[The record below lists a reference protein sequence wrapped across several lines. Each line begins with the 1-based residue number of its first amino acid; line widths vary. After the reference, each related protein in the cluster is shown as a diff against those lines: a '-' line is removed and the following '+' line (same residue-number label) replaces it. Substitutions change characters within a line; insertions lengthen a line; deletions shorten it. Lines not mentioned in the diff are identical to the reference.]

1 MIEKVLVTV
10 MTYPALSDKHFETV
24 CTAGFREDS
33 VAAVTT
39 AVSLIGRSKRC
50 GTRAFA

>member
-24 CTAGFREDS
+24 CTAG
-33 VAAVTT
+33 
-39 AVSLIGRSKRC
+39 LIVYYLEAMIVNAIINGN
-50 GTRAFA
+50 G